1 VRLWHRRIAG
11 IKKKMAVSKVKHKH
25 WNEIIGLLLFAV
37 GLLIMLSLISYS
49 ATDPCFSVANTGAE
63 IKNVIGIIGAYL
75 SDALFRLFGISSY
88 LIPLFLFGYA
98 VFLALGGEAVHPHLK
113 KVGGIV
119 LFLSCSTLFGLEGDT
134 IRLFG
139 EDISSGGLLG
149 GIIVRLLVAGVSALG
164 AYIITITAVIIS
176 LMLLTPFSLL
186 KALSWLRDLYGRWME
201 QLDLLIAVHQ
211 GRKEKARAAREQ
223 AAPPKEP
230 PKIVETPK
238 QPQPVPQ
245 PRAVKPEQSAKPVQE
260 AFGFMESKGAKEA
273 YRLPLPD
280 LLDPLPPVAKKVSK
294 DDMFAQSELLA
305 RKLQDFDIQGRVTQ
319 VYPGPV
325 VTMFE
330 YEPAPGVKVSKIV
343 NLADDLALAMKAGSV
358 RIVAPLP
365 GKAAVGIEVP
375 NNTRETVY
383 FRQIIESPEYRAHK
397 SRLKVPLGKD
407 IFGASVLSAID
418 KMPHLLVAGATG
430 SGKSVAIN
438 SIILALLYNAQPSEV
453 KLVLVDPKML
463 ELSLYNDIPHLL
475 TPVVTQP
482 KRAAETLRALVAEM
496 ERRYRLLAEKGSKN
510 IDSYNKVVT
519 EADRLPYIVVIID
532 ELADLMMTVQREVE
546 DSIMRLAQM
555 ARAAGIH
562 LIVATQRPSV
572 DVITGLIKA
581 NLPARISFQVS
592 SKTDSRTILDANGA
606 ENLLGMG
613 DMLFLPPGTAHLIR
627 VHGCFVSE
635 AEIKR
640 VVEFVKNQAKPNYE
654 LLARRAK
661 ELVEAE
667 AASAEDGERDEL
679 YNRAVELVQMNGQA
693 STSFIQRRLRVGY
706 NRAARMIEM
715 MQEDGIVGPADGAKP
730 RQVLVRKNMDGTV
743 HNLDDL

>member
-1 VRLWHRRIAG
+1 MV
-11 IKKKMAVSKVKHKH
+11 
-25 WNEIIGLLLFAV
+25 GLLLFAV
-37 GLLIMLSLISYS
+37 GLLVLLGLISYNAS
-49 ATDPCFSVANTGAE
+49 DPCFSVSGTGAE
-63 IKNVIGIIGAYL
+63 TKNYIGLIGAYL
-75 SDALFRLFGISSY
+75 SDALLRLFGLSAY
-88 LIPLFLFGYA
+88 FIPLFLFGYA
-98 VFLALGGEAVHPHLK
+98 VFLALGSEAVHPHLK
-113 KVGGIV
+113 KIGGLV
-119 LFLSCSTLFGLEGDT
+119 LFFSAVAFFGLQGNT
-134 IRLFG
+134 VRLF
-139 EDISSGGLLG
+139 EEEVPSGGMLGSFLAYLLSTG
-149 GIIVRLLVAGVSALG
+149 FSAAG
-164 AYIITITAVIIS
+164 AYIITITAIVIG
-176 LMLLTPFSLL
+176 LMLLTPFSPL
-186 KALSWLRDLYGRWME
+186 KALAWLRELTGRALE
-201 QLDLLIAVHQ
+201 QLDTLITLYRA
-211 GRKEKARAAREQ
+211 RREKAREARQ
-223 AAPPKEP
+223 RPVLPKEP
-230 PKIVETPK
+230 PKIIETQK
-238 QPQPVPQ
+238 QQPM
-245 PRAVKPEQSAKPVQE
+245 PREPRPEKPPKPVQATFE
-260 AFGFMESKGAKEA
+260 FMAGADVKGA
-273 YRLPLPD
+273 YQLPSPD
-280 LLDPLPPVAKKVSK
+280 LLDPLPPRVKIVSK
-294 DDMFAQSELLA
+294 EDMLAQSELLA
-305 RKLQDFDIQGRVTQ
+305 RKLMDFDIQGRVTQ

-330 YEPAPGVKVSKIV
+330 FEPAPGVKVSRIV
-343 NLADDLALAMKAGSV
+343 NLSDDLALSMKAASV

-383 FRQIIESPEYRAHK
+383 FRQILESPEYLSQK

-407 IFGASVLSAID
+407 IFGASVVSSIE

-438 SIILALLYNAQPSEV
+438 SIILALLYNARPNEV

-475 TPVVTQP
+475 TPVVTQS
-482 KRAAETLRALVAEM
+482 KKAAETLRALVAEM
-496 ERRYRLLAEKGSKN
+496 ERRYRQLAAKGSKN
-510 IDSYNKVVT
+510 IESYNKAVS
-519 EADRLPYIVVIID
+519 EAERLPFIVVIID

-613 DMLFLPPGTAHLIR
+613 DMLFLPPASAHLVR

-640 VVEFVKNQAKPNYE
+640 VVEFVKKQGKPNYE
-654 LLARRAK
+654 LLQQRVK
-661 ELVEAE
+661 EVAEAE
-667 AASAEDGERDEL
+667 VAEVEEGERDEF
-679 YNRAVELVQMNGQA
+679 YERAVELVQLNGQA
-693 STSFIQRRLRVGY
+693 STSFLQRRLRVGY

-715 MQEDGIVGPADGAKP
+715 MAEDGIVGPADGAKP
-730 RQVLVRKNMDGTV
+730 REVLVRKNMDGTER
-743 HNLDDL
+743 NLDDI

>member
-1 VRLWHRRIAG
+1 
-11 IKKKMAVSKVKHKH
+11 
-25 WNEIIGLLLFAV
+25 
-37 GLLIMLSLISYS
+37 
-49 ATDPCFSVANTGAE
+49 
-63 IKNVIGIIGAYL
+63 VI
-75 SDALFRLFGISSY
+75 
-88 LIPLFLFGYA
+88 
-98 VFLALGGEAVHPHLK
+98 
-113 KVGGIV
+113 
-119 LFLSCSTLFGLEGDT
+119 
-134 IRLFG
+134 
-139 EDISSGGLLG
+139 
-149 GIIVRLLVAGVSALG
+149 
-164 AYIITITAVIIS
+164 
-176 LMLLTPFSLL
+176 
-186 KALSWLRDLYGRWME
+186 
-201 QLDLLIAVHQ
+201 
-211 GRKEKARAAREQ
+211 
-223 AAPPKEP
+223 
-230 PKIVETPK
+230 
-238 QPQPVPQ
+238 
-245 PRAVKPEQSAKPVQE
+245 
-260 AFGFMESKGAKEA
+260 
-273 YRLPLPD
+273 
-280 LLDPLPPVAKKVSK
+280 
-294 DDMFAQSELLA
+294 
-305 RKLQDFDIQGRVTQ
+305 Q

-330 YEPAPGVKVSKIV
+330 FEPAPGVKVSRIV
-343 NLADDLALAMKAGSV
+343 NLADDLALSMKAASV

-365 GKAAVGIEVP
+365 GKAAVGVEVP

-383 FRQIIESPEYRAHK
+383 FRQVIETPEYQSQK
-397 SRLKVPLGKD
+397 SKLKVPLGKD
-407 IFGASVLSAID
+407 IFGASVVSGIE

-438 SIILALLYNAQPSEV
+438 SIILAILFNARPNEV
-453 KLVLVDPKML
+453 KLVMVDPKML

-482 KRAAETLRALVAEM
+482 KKAAETLRALVAEM
-496 ERRYRLLAEKGSKN
+496 ERRYRQLAEKGSKN
-510 IDSYNKVVT
+510 IDSFNKAVS
-519 EADRLPYIVVIID
+519 EAERLPYIVVIID

-613 DMLFLPPGTAHLIR
+613 DMLFQPPGSAHLVR

-640 VVEFVKNQAKPNYE
+640 VVEFVKKQGRPNYE
-654 LLARRAK
+654 LLQQRVK
-661 ELVEAE
+661 EVVEAQV
-667 AASAEDGERDEL
+667 AEVEDSERDEL
-679 YNRAVELVQMNGQA
+679 YARAVELVQLNGQA

-743 HNLDDL
+743 RELDE

>member
-1 VRLWHRRIAG
+1 SGAP
-11 IKKKMAVSKVKHKH
+11 VK
-25 WNEIIGLLLFAV
+25 N
-37 GLLIMLSLISYS
+37 Y
-49 ATDPCFSVANTGAE
+49 
-63 IKNVIGIIGAYL
+63 IGIIGAYL
-75 SDALFRLFGISSY
+75 SDALLRIVGVTSYVIAFLLFVA
-88 LIPLFLFGYA
+88 A
-98 VFLALGGEAVHPHLK
+98 VFFMLGGQTIHPYLK
-113 KVGGIV
+113 KIGGLV
-119 LFLSCSTLFGLEGDT
+119 FFFSTAAFFGLQGDT
-134 IRLFG
+134 FKLFG
-139 EDISSGGLLG
+139 EDVPSGGMLG
-149 GIIVRLLVAGVSALG
+149 GFIAGLLKQGFSVTG
-164 AYIITITAVIIS
+164 AYIITTTAMIIS
-176 LMLLTPFSLL
+176 LMMLTPLSLMKTL
-186 KALSWLRDLYGRWME
+186 AWLRATYASLS
-201 QLDLLIAVHQ
+201 QQFDLLVTVYR
-211 GRKEKARAAREQ
+211 GRREKAREAKQR
-223 AAPPKEP
+223 PPALKEP
-230 PKIVETPK
+230 PKIVDSPK
-238 QPQPVPQ
+238 PAAQLAAEKPKI
-245 PRAVKPEQSAKPVQE
+245 VKAEKPSKPVQ
-260 AFGFMESKGAKEA
+260 ASFGFMAEA
-273 YRLPLPD
+273 EGKDPYRLPSPD
-280 LLDPLPPVAKKVSK
+280 LLDPLPPAIKKVTK
-294 DDMFAQSELLA
+294 EEMFAQSELLA
-305 RKLQDFDIQGRVTQ
+305 RKLLDFDIQGRITQ

-330 YEPAPGVKVSKIV
+330 FEPAPGVKVSRIV

-383 FRQIIESPEYRAHK
+383 FRQILESPEYQSHK
-397 SRLKVPLGKD
+397 SRLKIPLGKD
-407 IFGASVLSAID
+407 IFGASVVSSID

-438 SIILALLYNAQPSEV
+438 SIILALLYNARPNEV

-475 TPVVTQP
+475 SPVVTQP
-482 KRAAETLRALVAEM
+482 KKAAETLRALVAEM
-496 ERRYRLLAEKGSKN
+496 ERRYRQLAEKGSKN
-510 IDSYNKVVT
+510 IETFNKAVP
-519 EADRLPYIVVIID
+519 EAERLPYIVVIVD

-613 DMLFLPPGTAHLIR
+613 DMLFLPPGSAHLVR
-627 VHGCFVSE
+627 VHGCFESE

-640 VVEFVKNQAKPNYE
+640 VVEFVKKQGRPNYE
-654 LLARRAK
+654 LLQQRVK
-661 ELVEAE
+661 EVVEAQVAE
-667 AASAEDGERDEL
+667 VEDGERDEH
-679 YNRAVELVQMNGQA
+679 YARAVELVQMNGQA
-693 STSFIQRRLRVGY
+693 STSFLQRRLRVGY

-715 MQEDGIVGPADGAKP
+715 MEEDGIVGPADGAKP

-743 HNLDDL
+743 RDLDE

>member
-1 VRLWHRRIAG
+1 
-11 IKKKMAVSKVKHKH
+11 MPVSTVKHKH
-25 WNEIIGLLLFAV
+25 ANEIIALVLFAA
-37 GLLIMLSLISYS
+37 GLLILLSLVSYS
-49 ATDPCFSVANTGAE
+49 AADPCFSVAGHTGAVR
-63 IKNVIGIIGAYL
+63 NYIGIIGSYL
-75 SDALFRLFGISSY
+75 SDALLRILGVSAYLVPAFLFAY
-88 LIPLFLFGYA
+88 ALFLGFGKE
-98 VFLALGGEAVHPHLK
+98 ALHPHLK
-113 KVGGIV
+113 KVGGLVLIV
-119 LFLSCSTLFGLEGDT
+119 SSAVLFGLQGDT
-134 IRLFG
+134 VRLLN
-139 EDISSGGLLG
+139 EELPSGGLLG
-149 GIIVRLLVAGVSALG
+149 SLVSRFLLRGVSVTG
-164 AYIITITAVIIS
+164 SYIITVTAIVSS
-176 LMLLTPFSLL
+176 LMLLTPFSLRG
-186 KALSWLRDLYGRWME
+186 ALAWIRNVYGRLME
-201 QLDLLIAVHQ
+201 QIEIMVALYRA
-211 GRKEKARAAREQ
+211 RAEKAREAKLRPVQ
-223 AAPPKEP
+223 PKEP
-230 PKIVETPK
+230 PKIVDTQREAARMREQK
-238 QPQPVPQ
+238 EK
-245 PRAVKPEQSAKPVQE
+245 REKPAKPVQSS
-260 AFGFMESKGAKEA
+260 FGFMEGKGE
-273 YRLPLPD
+273 YTLPAPD
-280 LLDPLPPVAKKVSK
+280 LLDPIPPAVKRVTKE
-294 DDMFAQSELLA
+294 DMLAQSALLS
-305 RKLQDFDIQGRVTQ
+305 RKFMDFDIQGRVVQ

-330 YEPAPGVKVSKIV
+330 FEPAPGVKVSKIV
-343 NLADDLALAMKAGSV
+343 NLSDDLALAMKAGSV

-383 FRQIIESPEYRAHK
+383 FREILESPLFQSNK
-397 SRLKVPLGKD
+397 SRLKIPLGKD
-407 IFGASVLSAID
+407 IFGVPVVTTIE

-438 SIILALLYNAQPSEV
+438 SVILALLYNARPNEV

-475 TPVVTQP
+475 SPVVTQP

-496 ERRYRLLAEKGSKN
+496 ERRYRQLAGKGSKN
-510 IDSYNKVVT
+510 IESYNKIVPEV
-519 EADRLPYIVVIID
+519 ERLPYIVVIID

-613 DMLFLPPGTAHLIR
+613 DMLFLPPGTAHLVR

-640 VVEFVKNQAKPNYE
+640 VVEFVKKQGSPNYE
-654 LLARRAK
+654 LLAQRVK
-661 ELVEAE
+661 EVAEAE
-667 AASAEDGERDEL
+667 VASDEESERDEL
-679 YNRAVELVQMNGQA
+679 YERAVELVQMNGQA
-693 STSFIQRRLRVGY
+693 STSFLQRRLRVGY

-715 MQEDGIVGPADGAKP
+715 MEEDGIVAPADGAKP
-730 RQVLVRKNMDGTV
+730 REVLVRKNMDGTERET
-743 HNLDDL
+743 

>member
-1 VRLWHRRIAG
+1 
-11 IKKKMAVSKVKHKH
+11 MAA
-25 WNEIIGLLLFAV
+25 LLLFAA
-37 GLLIMLSLISYS
+37 GLLIMLSLVSYS
-49 ATDPCFSVANTGAE
+49 ASDPCFSISGSGGET
-63 IKNVIGIIGAYL
+63 KNYIGIFGAYL
-75 SDALFRLFGISSY
+75 SDALLHLFGLSSY
-88 LIPLFLFGYA
+88 FLPLYLFGYA
-98 VFLALGGEAVHPHLK
+98 VYFAVQGRAVHPNLK
-113 KVGGIV
+113 KVGGLV
-119 LFLSCSTLFGLEGDT
+119 LFISFAAFCGLQNEKVSLFRE
-134 IRLFG
+134 
-139 EDISSGGLLG
+139 EVPSGGMLG
-149 GIIVRLLVAGVSALG
+149 GAASYLLLKGFSSPG
-164 AYIITITAVIIS
+164 AYIITLTAMVIS
-176 LMLLTPFSLL
+176 LMLLTPFSPL
-186 KALSWLRDLYGRWME
+186 KALAWLRDVSGRLLE
-201 QLDLLIAVHQ
+201 RLDLLMAVRR
-211 GRKEKARAAREQ
+211 GRREKAREAKQR
-223 AAPPKEP
+223 PVLPKEP
-230 PKIVETPK
+230 PKIVDTKTAAFAKEPRPEK
-238 QPQPVPQ
+238 QP
-245 PRAVKPEQSAKPVQE
+245 KPVQATFE
-260 AFGFMESKGAKEA
+260 FMEPKDGKGA
-273 YRLPLPD
+273 YQLPTPD
-280 LLDPLPPVAKKVSK
+280 LLDPLPHITKKISK
-294 DDMFAQSELLA
+294 EDMLAQSELLA

-330 YEPAPGVKVSKIV
+330 FEPAPGVKVSRIV
-343 NLADDLALAMKAGSV
+343 NLADDLALSMKAASV

-383 FRQIIESPEYRAHK
+383 FRQILESPEYQSHK
-397 SRLKVPLGKD
+397 SKLKIPLGKD
-407 IFGASVLSAID
+407 IFGASVVSSIE

-438 SIILALLYNAQPSEV
+438 SIIMALLFNARPNEV
-453 KLVLVDPKML
+453 KLALVDPKML

-482 KRAAETLRALVAEM
+482 KKAAETLRALVAEM
-496 ERRYRLLAEKGSKN
+496 ERRYRQLAEKGSKN
-510 IDSYNKVVT
+510 IESFNKAVSDA
-519 EADRLPYIVVIID
+519 ERLPFIVVIID

-613 DMLFLPPGTAHLIR
+613 DMLFLPPGSAHLVR
-627 VHGCFVSE
+627 VHGCFESE

-640 VVEFVKNQAKPNYE
+640 VVEFVKRQGRPNYE
-654 LLARRAK
+654 LLQQRVK
-661 ELVEAE
+661 EVAEAE
-667 AASAEDGERDEL
+667 VAEVEDGERDEL
-679 YNRAVELVQMNGQA
+679 YNRAVELVQLNGQA
-693 STSFIQRRLRVGY
+693 STSFLQRRLRVGY

-730 RQVLVRKNMDGTV
+730 REVLVRKNMDGTV
-743 HNLDDL
+743 RSLDD

>member
-1 VRLWHRRIAG
+1 
-11 IKKKMAVSKVKHKH
+11 MAVSTVKHKH
-25 WNEIIGLLLFAV
+25 WNEMVGLLLFAV
-37 GLLIMLSLISYS
+37 GLLIALSLISYS
-49 ATDPCFSVANTGAE
+49 AADPCFSVASTGAE
-63 IKNVIGIIGAYL
+63 TKNSIGIIGAYL
-75 SDALFRLFGISSY
+75 SDALLRLFGIAAY
-88 LIPLFLFGYA
+88 EIPLFLFGYA
-98 VFLALGGEAVHPHLK
+98 VFLALGREAKHPHLK
-113 KVGGIV
+113 KIGGIA
-119 LFLSCSTLFGLEGDT
+119 LFIASTAFFGLESET
-134 IRLFG
+134 IRLLG
-139 EDISSGGLLG
+139 EEIPSGGMLG
-149 GIIVRLLVAGVSALG
+149 GLIVRTLVGGFSATG
-164 AYIITITAVIIS
+164 AYIITLTAVIIS
-176 LMLLTPFSLL
+176 LMLLTPLSLL
-186 KALSWLRDLYGRWME
+186 RALTWCRAAYNRMIEHLE
-201 QLDLLIAVHQ
+201 ILIAVYQ
-211 GRKEKARAAREQ
+211 GRREKAREARQQPNVPKELPKIVDTQKQQQ
-223 AAPPKEP
+223 AAPQ
-230 PKIVETPK
+230 V
-238 QPQPVPQ
+238 
-245 PRAVKPEQSAKPVQE
+245 RAMKPEKPPKPVQATFE
-260 AFGFMESKGAKEA
+260 FMGNKDDKEA
-273 YRLPLPD
+273 YQLPSPD
-280 LLDPLPPVAKKVSK
+280 LLDPLPPATKKISK
-294 DDMFAQSELLA
+294 DDMLAQSELLA
-305 RKLQDFDIQGRVTQ
+305 RKLQDFDIQGRITQ

-330 YEPAPGVKVSKIV
+330 FEPAPGVKVSRIV
-343 NLADDLALAMKAGSV
+343 NLSDDLALAMKAGSV

-383 FRQIIESPEYRAHK
+383 FRQILESPEYLWQK
-397 SRLKVPLGKD
+397 SKLKIPLGKD
-407 IFGASVLSAID
+407 IFGASVVSAID

-438 SIILALLYNAQPSEV
+438 SVILALLYNAQPSEV
-453 KLVLVDPKML
+453 KMVLVDPKML

-496 ERRYRLLAEKGSKN
+496 ERRYRQLAEKGSKS
-510 IDSYNKVVT
+510 IDSYNKAVT
-519 EADRLPYIVVIID
+519 DAERLPYIVVIID

-640 VVEFVKNQAKPNYE
+640 VVEFVKKQAKPNYE

-667 AASAEDGERDEL
+667 AASEDDAERDEL

-743 HNLDDL
+743 RDLDDL